1 MNACGALYQISVSL
15 VCPGKQPCR
24 VPPWLARNNLRD
36 FTLRAFKAAVA
47 VTLHAS
53 AVFPS
58 FSPMGEWA
66 NWQIGGIGIC
76 RWCQCWIRQRWAQH
90 AEQTPW
96 RDALSWDLRWRSRK
110 SLPRHVSRF
119 FFRVSGRFEV
129 LLVGGEPVCYIHL
142 ILHDMEKVSQHAIFV
157 LFITAWRLVPCCF
170 WEAANAVTHPC
181 GISCLASLFSLYYL
195 FHLSVISCFAVTIVW

>member
-1 MNACGALYQISVSL
+1 MRVELCIRSL
-15 VCPGKQPCR
+15 SR
-24 VPPWLARNNLRD
+24 WYVPENSRAEFHHGWPRNNLRD

-47 VTLHAS
+47 VTLQAS
-53 AVFPS
+53 AVLAS

-90 AEQTPW
+90 AERTPW

-110 SLPRHVSRF
+110 SLPRHDSHF

-142 ILHDMEKVSQHAIFV
+142 ILHDMEKVSQLAIFI
-157 LFITAWRLVPCCF
+157 LFKTAWRLVPCCI
-170 WEAANAVTHPC
+170 WEAANTVTHPY
-181 GISCLASLFSLYYL
+181 GISCLASLFS
-195 FHLSVISCFAVTIVW
+195 